1 MTLANPQ
8 ITEGFAVMRR
18 KNLRV
23 VIVGVVLFVLAIA
36 FFLVMMS
43 LAPKSN
49 DPVELLRVAG
59 TVSGVVIGLSI
70 AMIVGGQIGTKVRA

>member
-1 MTLANPQ
+1 
-8 ITEGFAVMRR
+8 MRR

-36 FFLVMMS
+36 FFLLMMS
-43 LAPKSN
+43 LAPRSN

-59 TVSGVVIGLSI
+59 MVSGVVGGLAI
-70 AMIVGGQIGTKVRA
+70 AMIVMGQIGTKVQA

>member
-1 MTLANPQ
+1 
-8 ITEGFAVMRR
+8 MRR

-36 FFLVMMS
+36 FFLLMLS
-43 LAPKSN
+43 LAPRSN

-59 TVSGVVIGLSI
+59 TVSGVVGGLAI
-70 AMIVGGQIGTKVRA
+70 AMVVMGQIGPKLRA

>member
-36 FFLVMMS
+36 FFLLMLS
-43 LAPKSN
+43 LAPRSN
-49 DPVELLRVAG
+49 DPVELMRVVG
-59 TVSGVVIGLSI
+59 TVSGVVGGLAI